1 MKKIFVSFLISIS
14 FFSYADAAILV
25 PSLTAQIIRQEKINK
40 KNDYSS
46 RVVEQARIRQ
56 ETIDRAI
63 ELKKQRIVKRNVNK
77 VVTSSQL
84 VTPQLVTPQFVVPN
98 SNLVIKHPPEIT
110 PIKVNP
116 TPVLNTN
123 IPIAPNVD
131 ISRVRSTWIS
141 WYNNIRQ
148 AE

>member
-14 FFSYADAAILV
+14 FFSYVDAAILA
-25 PSLTAQIIRQEKINK
+25 PSLTAQIARQEKINK

-46 RVVEQARIRQ
+46 RVAEQARIKQ
-56 ETIDRAI
+56 AAIDRAI
-63 ELKKQRIVKRNVNK
+63 ELKKERAIKRNVNK

-84 VTPQLVTPQFVVPN
+84 VTPQFVVPS

-110 PIKVNP
+110 PIKINP

-123 IPIAPNVD
+123 IPIPPSVD

-141 WYNNIRQ
+141 WYNNVRQ
-148 AE
+148 TE